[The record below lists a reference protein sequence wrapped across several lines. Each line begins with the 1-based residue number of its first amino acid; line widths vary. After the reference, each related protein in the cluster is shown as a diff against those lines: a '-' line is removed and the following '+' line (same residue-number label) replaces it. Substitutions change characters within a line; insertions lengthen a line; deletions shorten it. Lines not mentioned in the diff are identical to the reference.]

1 MDTPKEFHYR
11 LPGRVS
17 GQRPGSHPGSS
28 IGAGQEFVTHMSLYD
43 RPDPRRLDLRASLRG
58 FNDDWLVRVNRQRAG
73 AAVRALVDVSASMT
87 FGGARPKLHV
97 VADFVEALGLS
108 AFRVGDAVGMMA
120 FDESERADLFMPAR
134 VSRGMGSVMG
144 AALRDLCDAGRV
156 AGVGS
161 AAGNTGVSGAG
172 GTQTARDVRGAHGMP
187 GARASRAAHGQRASR
202 ATPGGDIGFND
213 GLEEAASRLAGQQGL
228 VFLISDFHWPLELLD
243 TVLDLLAHAGVV
255 PVVVWD
261 PAETEPPSHNALASL
276 RDAESGARRT
286 LWLRPRLRQEWRQA
300 VARRRAEID
309 TFFAAHAIRPF
320 YVEGE
325 FNADALSRYFFEADL

>member
-1 MDTPKEFHYR
+1 MDIQQEFHYR

-58 FNDDWLVRVNRQRAG
+58 FTDDWLVRVNRQRAG
-73 AAVRALVDVSASMT
+73 TAVRALVDVSASMT

-144 AALRDLCDAGRV
+144 AVLREVCDSGTLAG
-156 AGVGS
+156 AGS
-161 AAGNTGVSGAG
+161 ATGAG
-172 GTQTARDVRGAHGMP
+172 GTHAPRGVRPTRGEP
-187 GARASRAAHGQRASR
+187 GARASRAA
-202 ATPGGDIGFND
+202 PGNIGLSD
-213 GLEEAASRLAGQQGL
+213 GLEDAASRLAGQQGL
-228 VFLISDFHWPLELLD
+228 VFLVSDFHWPLERLD
-243 TVLDLLAHAGVV
+243 IVLDLLAHAGVV

-261 PAETEPPSHNALASL
+261 PAETEPPTRNALASL

-300 VARRRAEID
+300 VARRRADID
-309 TFFAAHAIRPF
+309 GFFAAHSIRPF
-320 YVEGE
+320 YVEGA

>member
-1 MDTPKEFHYR
+1 MDIPQEFHYR

-73 AAVRALVDVSASMT
+73 AAVRAIVDVSASMT

-120 FDESERADLFMPAR
+120 FDESERGDLFMPAR
-134 VSRGMGSVMG
+134 VSRGMGSVMA
-144 AALRDLCDAGRV
+144 AALREATAGPRV
-156 AGVGS
+156 
-161 AAGNTGVSGAG
+161 
-172 GTQTARDVRGAHGMP
+172 
-187 GARASRAAHGQRASR
+187 SRAAR
-202 ATPGGDIGFND
+202 GDIRLSD
-213 GLEEAASRLAGQQGL
+213 GLEDAASRLAGQQGL
-228 VFLISDFHWPLELLD
+228 VFLISDFHWPLERLD
-243 TVLDLLAHAGVV
+243 VVLDLLAHAGVV
-255 PVVVWD
+255 PVIVWD
-261 PAETEPPSHNALASL
+261 PAETEPPSGNALASL

-309 TFFAAHAIRPF
+309 SFFASHSIRPF
-320 YVEGE
+320 YVEGA

>member
-1 MDTPKEFHYR
+1 MDTPQEFHYR

-73 AAVRALVDVSASMT
+73 AAVRAIVDVSASMT

-144 AALRDLCDAGRV
+144 AALRELCDADGV
-156 AGVGS
+156 AG
-161 AAGNTGVSGAG
+161 AGGVSGSTGVTGAG
-172 GTQTARDVRGAHGMP
+172 RTQARGVS

-202 ATPGGDIGFND
+202 AAPGEIGVSD

-228 VFLISDFHWPLELLD
+228 VFLVSDFHWPLERLD
-243 TVLDLLAHAGVV
+243 IVLDLLAHAGVV
-255 PVVVWD
+255 PVIVWD

-276 RDAESGARRT
+276 RDAESSARRT
-286 LWLRPRLRQEWRQA
+286 LWLRPRLRQEWRLA

-309 TFFAAHAIRPF
+309 SFFAAHSIRPF
-320 YVEGE
+320 YVEGA